1 MFFLNKMNINT
12 HFVITNIR
20 KLADLTEDES
30 FDVCVRWWLF
40 GSGTECI
47 LCTLLLVI
55 FLLCCVDLRFILGC
69 DLVRIREVNNN
80 NNNKI
85 NNNNYMLKIIA
96 SDSHFGVTLHAL

>member
-12 HFVITNIR
+12 HFVITNIL

-40 GSGTECI
+40 CGGTECI

-55 FLLCCVDLRFILGC
+55 FRSCCVDLRFILGC
-69 DLVRIREVNNN
+69 DLVRIRDVNNN
-80 NNNKI
+80 NK
-85 NNNNYMLKIIA
+85 NNNYLLKIIA